1 MGIFDLVTSLAI
13 QTYWEEINDQREP
26 YWAESKFPNAKQMDD
41 ELKWIKGRNEVPVV
55 LRPSAY
61 DVQVLP
67 RLRNEISAI
76 AMKMPF
82 FKESY
87 YIDEELRKQL
97 IRLQAGADS
106 QYAEFVLLRV
116 FNDIAKLITAA
127 AAQRERM
134 RMSLLTTGTIAFNSN
149 GQAIELD
156 YGLDAGQFQNAA
168 NPWSDTTN
176 ATPLADIQAALDY
189 IQENSD
195 VEGTEMLLN
204 RVTLRYLMQNDEI
217 MKGIYAVNAFAQATN
232 IVNQASVQQYLS
244 TNYGINIIVYN
255 KQYRDEQEVQHK
267 YMPDNLVVFM
277 PSGTLG
283 QTVFCPTPE
292 ETDLLGRVAQDV
304 SIVDTG
310 VAITTMVKQD
320 PVNVETKVSMS
331 CLPSFPGAS
340 GIVILDVA

>member
-13 QTYWEEINDQREP
+13 QTYWEEINDQRES
-26 YWAESKFPNAKQMDD
+26 YWAESKFPNAKQMDN
-41 ELKWIKGRNEVPVV
+41 ELKWIKGKNEVPVV

-87 YIDEELRKQL
+87 YIDEELRIQL
-97 IRLQAGADS
+97 IRLQSGADS

-168 NPWSDTTN
+168 VGWSNTAT
-176 ATPLADIQAALDY
+176 ATPLLDIQTALDY
-189 IQENSD
+189 IQANSD

-204 RVTLRYLMQNDEI
+204 RVTLRYLLQNEEI

-232 IVNQASVQQYLS
+232 IVNQSSVAQYLS
-244 TNYGINIIVYN
+244 TNYGISIVVYN
-255 KQYRDEQEVQHK
+255 KQYKDEQEVQHK

-292 ETDLLGRVAQDV
+292 ETDLMGRVAQDV

-310 VAITTMVKQD
+310 VAITTMIKQD

-331 CLPSFPGAS
+331 CLPTFPGAA